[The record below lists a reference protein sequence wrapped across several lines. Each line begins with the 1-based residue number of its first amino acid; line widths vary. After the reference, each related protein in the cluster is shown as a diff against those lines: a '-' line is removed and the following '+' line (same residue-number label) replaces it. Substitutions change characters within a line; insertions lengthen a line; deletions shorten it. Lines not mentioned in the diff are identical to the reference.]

1 MTRLLPLLAIL
12 ALLLASVLVAGPPAW
27 AQSPVQVTVSF
38 DKFDYEV
45 AEGESQQII
54 IRLSANPR
62 RTVVIPITVA
72 GFDGATSADYSV
84 PVSVTFDSGETSR
97 SITFTAID
105 DSVNDN
111 DEVVELEF
119 GPNLPAGVTA
129 GYRSYTDVYIEDNDI
144 PEALTITFALA
155 RDHVEEGRTVSVGVR
170 LSESPDREVVI
181 PINATNQGGASS
193 ADYVVPMSVTFD
205 PDDGYKSITFEAA
218 EDTIDDDGESVLL
231 GFGAPLPAGVSL
243 GFGGFRTTTIFI
255 NDGGIVS
262 VGLAQVGVGVTAH
275 IHDETLHTFEDENG
289 NPLLNEK
296 GKVVTGAEASA
307 TSVAVA
313 ALGCRARRVPRHPCR
328 RGRHVESVHPVGRR
342 PGHVAQGQG
351 NVGPHLR
358 LRPRLR

>member
-38 DKFDYEV
+38 AKFDYSV
-45 AEGESQQII
+45 AEGESQQIT
-54 IRLSANPR
+54 IRLSADPR
-62 RTVVIPITVA
+62 RTVVIPITVSE
-72 GFDGATSADYSV
+72 FEGATSADYSV

-144 PEALTITFALA
+144 PETLTVGFILN
-155 RDHVEEGRTVSVGVR
+155 RDHVEEGRTVFVGVW

-181 PINATNQGGASS
+181 PITATNQGGASS

-205 PDDGYKSITFEAA
+205 PDDRLQIDHVRSSRRHHRRRRRERAA
-218 EDTIDDDGESVLL
+218 
-231 GFGAPLPAGVSL
+231 
-243 GFGGFRTTTIFI
+243 
-255 NDGGIVS
+255 
-262 VGLAQVGVGVTAH
+262 GL
-275 IHDETLHTFEDENG
+275 
-289 NPLLNEK
+289 
-296 GKVVTGAEASA
+296 
-307 TSVAVA
+307 
-313 ALGCRARRVPRHPCR
+313 
-328 RGRHVESVHPVGRR
+328 RR
-342 PGHVAQGQG
+342 PAAGRGQPG
-351 NVGPHLR
+351 N
-358 LRPRLR
+358 